1 MFDISRF
8 STKYS
13 VHYMDDSNAGEILD
27 LCLENTQYYQ
37 YCGKQPSKKLI
48 INDLHVTPPNT
59 SAEAKYY
66 VGFYQDG
73 TLVAIM
79 DFIDGYPDDETA
91 YIGFF
96 MMNKQLQGNQIGT
109 GIIQEIC
116 QYVKETGIREI
127 QLGIDKGNPQSTH
140 FWRKNGFLVIREIEQ
155 EGGTILAA
163 RKIL

>member
-13 VHYMDDSNAGEILD
+13 VRYMDDSDIDEILD
-27 LCLENTQYYQ
+27 LCLENRQYYQ
-37 YCGKQPSKKLI
+37 YCGKQPSKELI
-48 INDLHVTPPNT
+48 INDLHITPPNT
-59 SAEAKYY
+59 SADAKYY
-66 VGFYQDG
+66 VGFYQNG

-140 FWRKNGFLVIREIEQ
+140 FWRKNGFFVIREIEQ